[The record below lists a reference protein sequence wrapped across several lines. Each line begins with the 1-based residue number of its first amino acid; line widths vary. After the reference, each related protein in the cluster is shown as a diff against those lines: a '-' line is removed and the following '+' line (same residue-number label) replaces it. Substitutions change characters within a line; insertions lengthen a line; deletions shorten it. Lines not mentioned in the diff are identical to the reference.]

1 MENTTLGKKIAELR
15 RGKGMKQD
23 ELAEALGVSPQA
35 VSKWE
40 NDVSCPD
47 ITLLPEIGKLFDVS
61 IDELLTGKKPDE
73 VKLLPVDKRKKLD
86 DLMLRV
92 HVQSGNGDKVKI
104 NLPMPLVKLGLEI
117 GFSIPQVNGNNVLKN
132 IDLPKLLND
141 VVELA
146 EKGLIGRL
154 VEVDSADGD
163 HVEIVVE

>member
-92 HVQSGNGDKVKI
+92 HVQSGDGDKVKV

-146 EKGLIGRL
+146 EKGLIGKL

>member
-73 VKLLPVDKRKKLD
+73 VKLVPVDKRKKLD
-86 DLMLRV
+86 DMMLRV
-92 HVQSGNGDKVKI
+92 HVQSGDGDKVKV

-146 EKGLIGRL
+146 EKGLIGKL